1 MGCIRASGDASV
13 THVCYVTMRS
23 IIKHGSLTDGGIQTG
38 LQQRRFVCR
47 C

>member
-1 MGCIRASGDASV
+1 MECMHASDEAFV
-13 THVCYVTMRS
+13 LHVCYVTMRS